1 MIKEEIILKSCGKM
15 PRLMWRSETLRRTGN
30 AKNIDSWRYYVHICV
45 YEGGTNSEDKVDP
58 IDYFNTKFDRNGNEI
73 ND

>member
-1 MIKEEIILKSCGKM
+1 MSLISNVLQTLSLTAM
-15 PRLMWRSETLRRTGN
+15 SETLRRTGN